1 MVLKK
6 FSIKKYI
13 ASNNRHCKFGLSIY
27 YVYDFPNQKS
37 KNTKIR
43 RKYARP
49 IYKKSIP
56 ENLLSNKQ
64 IQSNEAR
71 IEQWLPL

>member
-27 YVYDFPNQKS
+27 YVYDFPNQK
-37 KNTKIR
+37 
-43 RKYARP
+43 
-49 IYKKSIP
+49 
-56 ENLLSNKQ
+56 
-64 IQSNEAR
+64 
-71 IEQWLPL
+71 